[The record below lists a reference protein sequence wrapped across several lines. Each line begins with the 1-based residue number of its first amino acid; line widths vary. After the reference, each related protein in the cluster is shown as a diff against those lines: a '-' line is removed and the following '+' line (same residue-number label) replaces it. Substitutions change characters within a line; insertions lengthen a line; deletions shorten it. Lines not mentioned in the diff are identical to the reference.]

1 MERNDYLD
9 GIQCG
14 PMSDEQDRACAESLL
29 DGKFG
34 DEEGA
39 TILVALAE
47 RGESAAK
54 IIAFANAILARAVA
68 PPDVVVGRG
77 IDLAGTGGSGL
88 DRFNV
93 STTAALLTASLG
105 AKVVKHGN
113 RGSRQPNGS
122 FDFLEQLQM
131 PFDLA
136 PETMAAVYQQADL
149 ALFFA
154 RAWHPAMAAVVGAR
168 KAAGRRTIF
177 NLAAPLCNPASPP
190 FQVLGASDGRV
201 AETLIQ
207 VLNGLGRERALVMCG
222 HPGIE
227 DFSTSG
233 STEVW
238 ELRDGEVSSRTVTP
252 EELGVAVADY
262 EALPRGDR
270 FGGPGTAAPAL
281 PERRGGLGVG
291 ASDRH
296 QYVAG
301 FPVQQLLAGQ
311 PGDGDRH
318 GDRGQRGAGLLD
330 QPAGSRQCPAG
341 GQHVVHQQHAHARCQ
356 CVGM

>member
-9 GIQCG
+9 GIQRG
-14 PMSDEQDRACAESLL
+14 PMSDEQARACAESLL

-47 RGESAAK
+47 RGESAAE
-54 IIAFANAILARAVA
+54 ITAFANAILARAVA
-68 PPDVVVGRG
+68 PPDVVVGGG

-105 AKVVKHGN
+105 AKVVRHGL

-252 EELGVAVADY
+252 EELGVAAADY
-262 EALPRGDR
+262 EALPRGDATANAIAFR
-270 FGGPGTAAPAL
+270 QLAAGGPYDPRLAALRDLVAVNAAAAL
-281 PERRGGLGVG
+281 YCASRADSIAAATPRCREAIDSGALGRQRQRYLNAAA
-291 ASDRH
+291 AS
-296 QYVAG
+296 G
-301 FPVQQLLAGQ
+301 
-311 PGDGDRH
+311 
-318 GDRGQRGAGLLD
+318 
-330 QPAGSRQCPAG
+330 
-341 GQHVVHQQHAHARCQ
+341 
-356 CVGM
+356 